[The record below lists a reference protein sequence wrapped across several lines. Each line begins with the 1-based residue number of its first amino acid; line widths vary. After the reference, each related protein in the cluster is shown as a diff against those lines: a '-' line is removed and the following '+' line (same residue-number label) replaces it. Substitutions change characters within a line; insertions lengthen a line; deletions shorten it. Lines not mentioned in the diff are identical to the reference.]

1 MLEIPPRTNGA
12 KKRIQPGCHK
22 LQRNPMR
29 RYAIVDYSCSL
40 VFFADHDFAVG
51 DFDVRSV
58 FVAMHFFA
66 VYGCFRAVNVYVS
79 DNFVHEFCNAA
90 FDDDFRAVLVFDVN
104 TFFVDMHLVPVA
116 FKVYG

>member
-1 MLEIPPRTNGA
+1 MPQIA
-12 KKRIQPGCHK
+12 KESDEKI
-22 LQRNPMR
+22 RNR
-29 RYAIVDYSCSL
+29 CKKEGYAPYAVVDYSCSL

-66 VYGCFRAVNVYVS
+66 VYGCFCAVNVYVP
-79 DNFVHEFCNAA
+79 DYFVHEFCNAA